1 MKIRFMLFL
10 LTFGVLLTGPARA
23 ELPPLEGDIT
33 VEAESYGSSREDAL
47 LKAKREAVSSGI
59 GTVLISQTE
68 VKNFILQK
76 DMVLTKTVGA
86 VKNYQVLQEKQ
97 EGDTWFV
104 KISAVV
110 SMGSIR
116 QDLAALKI
124 LLESMDKPRMMVLVQ
139 EDGGSKIAETAIID
153 YLTSK
158 DFELVDAAAVAALQ
172 KKDEALIKKATEGDP
187 VAAAKIGA
195 ANGAEYVIVGK
206 VVKSVAQNQMLSDSG
221 IKSGQASITAK
232 VVNASNARIIASKS
246 AKAAAAHISDE
257 SAKEEASE
265 KAARNLMDQEL
276 FEKIVA
282 SFQDTV
288 NNGTTLDVVIDKVA
302 DFQTQKAV
310 TGVIS
315 GLEVASVNKRGFGE
329 GRLELSVVFRG
340 TADSFAEAVDGKAVK
355 GKKLTVTNVTGSKI
369 QLTLR

>member
-1 MKIRFMLFL
+1 MLLLLTIGLFL
-10 LTFGVLLTGPARA
+10 AGPVRA
-23 ELPPLEGDIT
+23 GMPPLEGDIT

-47 LKAKREAVSSGI
+47 LKAKREAVSTGI

-86 VKNYQVLQEKQ
+86 VKSFHILEEKQ
-97 EGDTWFV
+97 EKDAWFV

-110 SMGSIR
+110 SMASIR

-139 EDGGSKIAETAIID
+139 EDGGSKAAETAIID
-153 YLTSK
+153 YLTTK
-158 DFELVDAAAVAALQ
+158 EFDLVDAAAVAALQ

-187 VAAAKIGA
+187 VAAAKLGA

-206 VVKSVAQNQMLSDSG
+206 VTKSVAQNQMLSDSG

-257 SAKEEASE
+257 SAKEEASD

-276 FEKIVA
+276 FEKIVS

-288 NNGTTLDVVIDKVA
+288 NNGTTLDVQVA
-302 DFQTQKAV
+302 NVPDFQSQKAV
-310 TGVIS
+310 TAAIS
-315 GLEVASVNKRGFGE
+315 ALEVASVNKRGFGD
-329 GRLELSVVFRG
+329 GKLDLSVVFRG
-340 TADSFAEAVDGKAVK
+340 TADSFADAVDGKPVK
-355 GKKLTVTNVTGSKI
+355 GKKLTVVNVTGSKI
-369 QLTLR
+369 MIALR

>member
-1 MKIRFMLFL
+1 MLLL
-10 LTFGVLLTGPARA
+10 LTFGVLLAGPVRA
-23 ELPPLEGDIT
+23 QMAPLEGDIT
-33 VEAESYGSSREDAL
+33 VEAESYGSSRDDAL

-86 VKNYQVLQEKQ
+86 VKSYQVLQEKQ
-97 EGDTWFV
+97 DKDGWFV

-110 SMGSIR
+110 SMASIR

-153 YLTSK
+153 YLSSK
-158 DFELVDAAAVAALQ
+158 EFELVDAAAVAALQ

-187 VAAAKIGA
+187 VAAAKLGA

-206 VVKSVAQNQMLSDSG
+206 VTKSVSKNQMLSDSG
-221 IKSGQASITAK
+221 IISGQASITAK

-246 AKAAAAHISDE
+246 ASASAAHISDE
-257 SAKEEASE
+257 SAKEEASD
-265 KAARNLMDQEL
+265 KAARKLMDQEL
-276 FEKIVA
+276 FEKIVG

-288 NNGTTLDVVIDKVA
+288 NNGTTLDVVVENVA
-302 DFQTQKAV
+302 DFQTQKAI
-310 TGVIS
+310 TALIGTM
-315 GLEVASVNKRGFGE
+315 EVASVNKRGFGD
-329 GRLELSVVFRG
+329 GKLELSVVFRG
-340 TADSFAEAVDGKAVK
+340 SADSFAEALDGKPVK
-355 GKKLTVTNVTGSKI
+355 GKKLTVKSVTGSK
-369 QLTLR
+369 LLVALR

>member
-1 MKIRFMLFL
+1 MKLRFVLLL
-10 LTFGVLLTGPARA
+10 LTMGLLLAGPVRA
-23 ELPPLEGDIT
+23 GMPPLEGDVT
-33 VEAESYGSSREDAL
+33 VEAESYGASRDDAL
-47 LKAKREAVSSGI
+47 LKAKREAVSTGI

-68 VKNFILQK
+68 IKNFVLQK
-76 DMVLTKTVGA
+76 DMILTKTVGA

-97 EGDTWFV
+97 DKDGWFV

-110 SMGSIR
+110 SMASIR

-124 LLESMDKPRMMVLVQ
+124 LLESMDKPRMMVLIQ

-158 DFELVDAAAVAALQ
+158 EFELVDAAAVAALQ
-172 KKDEALIKKATEGDP
+172 KHDEALIKKATEGDP
-187 VAAAKIGA
+187 VAAAKLGA

-206 VVKSVAQNQMLSDSG
+206 VIKSVAQNQMLSDSG

-257 SAKEEASE
+257 SAKEEASD

-276 FEKIVA
+276 FEKIVS

-288 NNGTTLDVVIDKVA
+288 NNGTTLAVVVENVA
-302 DFQTQKAV
+302 DFQAQKAV

-315 GLEVASVNKRGFGE
+315 GLEVVSVNKRGFG
-329 GRLELSVVFRG
+329 GGKLELSVVFKG
-340 TADSFAEAVDGKAVK
+340 SADSFAEAVDGKPVK
-355 GKKLTVTNVTGSKI
+355 GKKLTVINVTGSKI
-369 QLTLR
+369 MMALR

>member
-1 MKIRFMLFL
+1 MKFRFGLLL
-10 LTFGVLLTGPARA
+10 LTLGMLLAGPVLAGM
-23 ELPPLEGDIT
+23 PPLEGDVT
-33 VEAESYGSSREDAL
+33 VEAESYGSSPEDAL

-59 GTVLISQTE
+59 GTMLISQTE

-76 DMVLTKTVGA
+76 DLVLTRTVGA
-86 VKNYQVLQEKQ
+86 VKSYQIIKSGK
-97 EGDTWFV
+97 EGDAFYC

-110 SMGSIR
+110 SLASIR

-139 EDGGSKIAETAIID
+139 EDGGSKAAETAIID
-153 YLTSK
+153 YLNTK
-158 DFELVDAAAVAALQ
+158 EFELVDAAAVAALQ

-187 VAAAKIGA
+187 VAAAKLGA

-206 VVKSVAQNQMLSDSG
+206 VTKSVSANQILNDSG

-246 AKAAAAHISDE
+246 ARAAAAHISEE
-257 SAKEEASE
+257 SAKEEASD

-288 NNGTTLDVVIDKVA
+288 NNGVTLDVVVEPVA

-329 GRLELSVVFRG
+329 GRLELSVVYRG
-340 TADSFAEAVDGKAVK
+340 TADSFAEAVDGKMVK
-355 GKKLTVTNVTGSKI
+355 GKKLAVTSVAGSKVLI
-369 QLTLR
+369 ALR